1 MPFKKLFRGAK
12 KALKAPVRFV
22 RKIVPRELKPF
33 APYIAA
39 SFVPGGGFGGS
50 GILGSQGWGRFLTAA
65 ATRGAVDEDANI
77 KDSLMSGIIAAS
89 PNIIKGGGEKL
100 STAFGTKGP
109 VNMTVPPEYAS
120 ANLSG
125 SFVAPNKIGPESITQ
140 FSETIKEAD
149 PKWYNAIG
157 DFGKKISQNETLN
170 KLTGEGNLWT
180 KTKAIG
186 AAGTIEQAQ
195 KMAAMHEK
203 DMDERG
209 IFDMKK
215 RRDSLRDQFIRWNFY
230 DTEEALEDA
239 LDRMGYAEYKATG
252 GRVGAADGLW
262 ANIHAK
268 RARIKA
274 GSNEK
279 MRTPG
284 SKGAP
289 TDEALRESQA
299 TGGRIGLMYG
309 GFPNATLPAEVGIR
323 GAMPMSMGPGSER
336 IGYSKGKGVDSLPRD
351 EMREPR
357 NQMKEIEGQTAGPQ
371 WWWDR
376 VDHLEYLG
384 YSNAEAI
391 AIASND
397 EAYFEIVGGPKMAQ
411 GGRIRAQEGGLMDL
425 GGMEKDYREE
435 GGFVPIGGQ
444 EKADDVPAR
453 LSLNEFVMT
462 ADAVRNAGGGDIDK
476 GAEVMENLMEHLEAG
491 GKVSKESQGKAGA
504 RRMFETMEEFEAVA

>member
-12 KALKAPVRFV
+12 KVVKAPVRFV
-22 RKIVPRELKPF
+22 RKIIPRELKPF

-39 SFVPGGGFGGS
+39 SFVPGGGFGGP

-65 ATRGAVDEDANI
+65 ATRGAVDEDANL

-89 PNIIKGGGEKL
+89 PNIIQSGGEKL
-100 STAFGTKGP
+100 GGYLTRNMPAVEAVGPLRGTEVMAGTGDVSQFVKGTPISGGAETIGQKFGTFLQDK
-109 VNMTVPPEYAS
+109 
-120 ANLSG
+120 
-125 SFVAPNKIGPESITQ
+125 VAG
-140 FSETIKEAD
+140 
-149 PKWYNAIG
+149 
-157 DFGKKISQNETLN
+157 NETLD

-239 LDRMGYAEYKATG
+239 LDRMGYADYKATG

-323 GAMPMSMGPGSER
+323 GAMPMSMGPGSGR
-336 IGYSKGKGVDSLPRD
+336 
-351 EMREPR
+351 
-357 NQMKEIEGQTAGPQ
+357 
-371 WWWDR
+371 
-376 VDHLEYLG
+376 
-384 YSNAEAI
+384 
-391 AIASND
+391 
-397 EAYFEIVGGPKMAQ
+397 MAME
-411 GGRIRAQEGGLMDL
+411 EGGLMNL

-491 GKVSKESQGKAGA
+491 GKVSKESQGQAGA

>member
-39 SFVPGGGFGGS
+39 SFVPGGGFGGP

-109 VNMTVPPEYAS
+109 VNMKVPPEYAS

-125 SFVAPNKIGPESITQ
+125 SFVAPNKIGPENITQ
-140 FSETIKEAD
+140 FSETIKAAE

-157 DFGKKISQNETLN
+157 DFGKKISQNETLD

-323 GAMPMSMGPGSER
+323 GAMPMSMGPGSGR
-336 IGYSKGKGVDSLPRD
+336 
-351 EMREPR
+351 
-357 NQMKEIEGQTAGPQ
+357 
-371 WWWDR
+371 
-376 VDHLEYLG
+376 
-384 YSNAEAI
+384 
-391 AIASND
+391 
-397 EAYFEIVGGPKMAQ
+397 MAME
-411 GGRIRAQEGGLMDL
+411 EGGLMNL

-491 GKVSKESQGKAGA
+491 GKVSKESQGQAGA

>member
-12 KALKAPVRFV
+12 KVVKAPVRFV
-22 RKIVPRELKPF
+22 RKIIPRELKPF

-39 SFVPGGGFGGS
+39 SFVPGGGFGGP

-89 PNIIKGGGEKL
+89 PNIIQSGGEKL
-100 STAFGTKGP
+100 GGYLTRNMPAVEAVGPLRGTEVMAGRGDVSQFVKGTPISGGAETIGQKFGTFLQDK
-109 VNMTVPPEYAS
+109 
-120 ANLSG
+120 
-125 SFVAPNKIGPESITQ
+125 VAG
-140 FSETIKEAD
+140 
-149 PKWYNAIG
+149 
-157 DFGKKISQNETLN
+157 NETLD

-186 AAGTIEQAQ
+186 AAGTMEQAQ

-215 RRDSLRDQFIRWNFY
+215 RRDSLREQFIRWNFY

-239 LDRMGYAEYKATG
+239 LDRMGYADYKATG

-323 GAMPMSMGPGSER
+323 GAMPMSMGPGSGR
-336 IGYSKGKGVDSLPRD
+336 IGYSTGKGVDSLPRD

-357 NQMKEIEGQTAGPQ
+357 DQMKEIEGQTAGPQ

-411 GGRIRAQEGGLMDL
+411 GGRIRAQEGGLMNL

-491 GKVSKESQGKAGA
+491 GKVSKESQGQAGA

>member
-1 MPFKKLFRGAK
+1 MPLKKLFRGAK
-12 KALKAPVRFV
+12 KVVKAPVRFV
-22 RKIVPRELKPF
+22 RKIIPRELKPF

-39 SFVPGGGFGGS
+39 SFIPAGGFGGS

-65 ATRGAVDEDANI
+65 ATRGALDEDANL
-77 KDSLMSGIIAAS
+77 KDALLSGVIAAS
-89 PNIIKGGGEKL
+89 PNIIQSGANKLASTLDPQLAADMAGNIDEASAIQNMKAQVGNVTEGASLTEKL
-100 STAFGTKGP
+100 
-109 VNMTVPPEYAS
+109 AS
-120 ANLSG
+120 GIS
-125 SFVAPNKIGPESITQ
+125 KIG
-140 FSETIKEAD
+140 
-149 PKWYNAIG
+149 
-157 DFGKKISQNETLN
+157 QNETLG
-170 KLTGEGNLWT
+170 KLTGEGNLL
-180 KTKAIG
+180 TKAKAVG
-186 AAGTIEQAQ
+186 AAGVMEQAQ

-203 DMDERG
+203 EMDKQG

-215 RRDSLRDQFIRWNFY
+215 RRDLLKEQFIRWNFY
-230 DTEEALEDA
+230 DTDEDLEDA
-239 LDRMGYAEYKATG
+239 LDRMGYADYKATG

-323 GAMPMSMGPGSER
+323 GAMPMSMGPGSGR
-336 IGYSKGKGVDSLPRD
+336 IGYSTGKGVDSLPRD

-357 NQMKEIEGQTAGPQ
+357 DQMKEIEGQTAGPQ

-376 VDHLEYLG
+376 VEHLEYLG
-384 YSNAEAI
+384 YPHAEAI

-411 GGRIRAQEGGLMDL
+411 GGRIRAQEGGLMNL

-435 GGFVPIGGQ
+435 GGFVPIGAK

-462 ADAVRNAGGGDIDK
+462 ADAVRNAGDGDIDK